1 VIAHVILF
9 RPKVG
14 LDDAGRARVVDA
26 LREAHA
32 SIPGIKRFAV
42 GRRFTAGRRY
52 DAMTRDFPFFVLF
65 EFESDADFR
74 AYLAHPVH
82 EQLGQQFYLASEE
95 AEAYDFELDEMPGAV
110 KKLTMMS
117 RS

>member
-1 VIAHVILF
+1 MIAHVILF
-9 RPKVG
+9 RPKAS
-14 LDDAGRARVVDA
+14 LDDTGRARVVDA
-26 LREAHA
+26 LRHAHA
-32 SIPGIKRFAV
+32 SIPHIKRFAI
-42 GRRFTAGRRY
+42 GRRFTTGRAY

-65 EFESDADFR
+65 EFESDADFQ

-95 AEAYDFELDEMPGAV
+95 AEAYDFELSEMPEAV
-110 KKLTMMS
+110 KNLTMMS